1 MDRKMDVPENS
12 KTAWWRQHKNDP
24 RIIECMREARRKY
37 YYKNRESEKAR
48 ALAYYY
54 AKKALANPPVL
65 PAPIPGPEILP
76 ADPEI
81 LPVASSPAGGQP
93 AP

>member
-1 MDRKMDVPENS
+1 MEVTENS
-12 KTAWWRQHKNDP
+12 KTTWWRQHKNDP
-24 RIIECMREARRKY
+24 KILECMREARRKY
-37 YYKNRESEKAR
+37 YYKNQESEKAR

-54 AKKALANPPVL
+54 AKKALLNPPVL
-65 PAPIPGPEILP
+65 PILP

-81 LPVASSPAGGQP
+81 PP